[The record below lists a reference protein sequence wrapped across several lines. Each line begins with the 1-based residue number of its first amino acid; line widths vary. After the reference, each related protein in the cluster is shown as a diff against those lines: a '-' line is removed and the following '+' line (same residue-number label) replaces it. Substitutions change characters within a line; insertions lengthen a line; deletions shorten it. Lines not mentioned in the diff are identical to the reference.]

1 MKFLRFLATALVMQ
15 AGISGFSQSGGFLST
30 LSMEQRKEMG
40 LGNLSPEQQ
49 RALDRAIEAYRSKTE
64 AIAVT
69 AAKEEAVAE
78 YKKSE
83 EPSVIQKALDIFRTK
98 QEEDRQERFTALIV
112 GEFSGWTGRTVFRLD
127 NGQIWRQAA
136 SDTYVSKPQND
147 VQVAVYKSRSGYWRL
162 RVLDDIG
169 AWVTVER
176 LK

>member
-1 MKFLRFLATALVMQ
+1 MSVVLIQAAIAGTAQ
-15 AGISGFSQSGGFLST
+15 TGGFLST
-30 LSMEQRKEMG
+30 LTNEEKDRLG
-40 LGNLSPEQQ
+40 LNQLTPAQQ
-49 RALDRAIEAYRSKTE
+49 EALNKAVEAYRSKTE
-64 AIAVT
+64 AIAVS

-83 EPSVIQKALDIFRTK
+83 EPSVIKRALDMFKTK

-112 GEFSGWTGRTVFRLD
+112 GEFRGWTGRTVFRLD

-136 SDTYVSKPQND
+136 SDTYITKPQTD
-147 VQVAVYKSRSGYWRL
+147 VQVAVYKSKSGYWRL
-162 RVLDDIG
+162 RMLDDVG

>member
-1 MKFLRFLATALVMQ
+1 MKFFRVLSALVLLQ
-15 AGISGFSQSGGFLST
+15 AAIAGLAQTSGFLST
-30 LSMEQRKEMG
+30 LSPEQKER
-40 LGNLSPEQQ
+40 LGISKLSPEQQ
-49 RALDRAIEAYRSKTE
+49 QALDKAVEAYRSKSE